1 METETTDHDAMYH
14 FIFSELLRSQGYTS
28 ALAEA
33 ARQKAHFDDKT
44 HPVEFNT
51 GDLVQV
57 YNSKMDVTYET
68 KAKLLPRWS
77 PPRIITDCL
86 LNSYTL
92 CRSDGTELKGTTHT
106 WHLRRYIPQREG
118 PISHTHL
125 TDVPI
130 PETQQW
136 DESEDE
142 AVIEIQGLF

>member
-1 METETTDHDAMYH
+1 M
-14 FIFSELLRSQGYTS
+14 IFSELLHSQGYTS
-28 ALAEA
+28 ALSEA
-33 ARQKAHFDDKT
+33 AHRKARFDDKT

-77 PPRIITDCL
+77 PPRIITDRL

-92 CRSDGTELKGTTHT
+92 CQSDSTELKGTTHA
-106 WHLRRYIPQREG
+106 WRLRRYIPRHKG
-118 PISHTHL
+118 PISHTHP

-130 PETQQW
+130 PEMQQW

-142 AVIEIQGLF
+142 TVIEIQGLF